1 MDPGNSPGHA
11 NNTLREVMI
20 MFAPRKILVPT
31 DFTEDSDRALRE
43 AIDIAAASSGKV
55 YLLHVDE
62 RMPIV
67 VGDAVLDPKVV
78 AATEKS
84 DELIARQKM
93 IEEVRRVASRKDVEI
108 EIDERHGVTF
118 EEIAAYMK
126 DKLIDLV
133 IIGPHIRKGLLKG
146 LQVSVTNRLMKEAT
160 CPMLVLPSVT

>member
-1 MDPGNSPGHA
+1 MK
-11 NNTLREVMI
+11 EVI
-20 MFAPRKILVPT
+20 SMFEPRRILVPT

-43 AIDIAAASSGKV
+43 AIDIASASSGKV

-93 IEEVRRVASRKDVEI
+93 VDEVRRVASRKDVEI

-126 DKLIDLV
+126 DKMIDLV